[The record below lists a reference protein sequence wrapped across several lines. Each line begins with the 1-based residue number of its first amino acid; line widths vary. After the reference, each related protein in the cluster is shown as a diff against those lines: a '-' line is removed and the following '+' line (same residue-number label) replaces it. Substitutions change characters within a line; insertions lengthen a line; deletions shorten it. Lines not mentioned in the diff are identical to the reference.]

1 MFSSCLQDE
10 NIDLPGGDGMG
21 IIRDFKGLDKEEL
34 KSDNKCQ
41 DSQDSVRARLS
52 S

>member
-1 MFSSCLQDE
+1 MFPSCLQDE
-10 NIDLPGGDGMG
+10 NMDLTGGDGMG

-34 KSDNKCQ
+34 KSGNKCQ
-41 DSQDSVRARLS
+41 DSQDSVWNRRS